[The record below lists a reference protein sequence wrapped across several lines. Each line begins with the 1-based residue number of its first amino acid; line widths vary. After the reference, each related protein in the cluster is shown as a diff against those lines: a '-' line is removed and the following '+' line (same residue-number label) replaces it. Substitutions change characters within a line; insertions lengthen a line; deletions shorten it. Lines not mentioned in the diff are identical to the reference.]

1 MQPPLPRSHAECKQ
15 RRQQQCAEQRIERS
29 VPSQLTA
36 QRPQYIVSRAEGKAG
51 QHRGRQLRKLERYRK
66 LHLSEQL
73 LPEAA

>member
-1 MQPPLPRSHAECKQ
+1 MQPPLPRSHAEGKQ

-36 QRPQYIVSRAEGKAG
+36 QRPQDIVSRAESKAG
-51 QHRGRQLRKLERYRK
+51 QHGGRQLRKLERYRK

-73 LPEAA
+73 LPKAA